1 MDRSPLP
8 SPAQPLPTP
17 VRGDLRVGDAERAAA
32 ADRLSA
38 HAAAGRLSL
47 EELEQRS
54 ALAQR
59 AVFARELTA
68 LEADLPVPASRR
80 PPRRRRPVPF
90 PPAVFVAL
98 AALFVLTSVAAGH
111 PVGFPVLLAL
121 LAWRLAATGAPRRA
135 LGSENRPLL

>member
-1 MDRSPLP
+1 MDRSPIP
-8 SPAQPLPTP
+8 SSAH
-17 VRGDLRVGDAERAAA
+17 RDLRVGDAERAAA

-47 EELEQRS
+47 DELEQRS
-54 ALAQR
+54 AVAQR
-59 AVFARELTA
+59 AVFARELVA
-68 LEADLPVPASRR
+68 LEADLPVPAARR
-80 PPRRRRPVPF
+80 PPRRRPSAPF

-98 AALFVLTSVAAGH
+98 TALFVLMSVAAGH

-135 LGSENRPLL
+135 LGSGNRPLF